1 MITMIIDRDYEQFL
15 KQLKFY
21 NSDYEVIFDLK
32 NVVCERENIMSSA
45 YLYSNYSLLTSKY
58 FYAFYDE
65 LNRELIKLPN
75 IYHDTSCKVEQ
86 FKHLEIGFFP
96 EFCGRT
102 FNEDIF
108 HVLLKNIEYIIENYG
123 KVRIH
128 TVNDSVTLLLRHLY
142 NLDERFDRSGFF
154 TDKKGL
160 YGLSFL
166 KNELRIRKAMEE
178 IYGLE
183 YTKEKFNTK
192 VFEIFVN
199 EIDELFNN
207 KEFKSYY
214 QDDKYKY
221 LMIVTSY
228 LFNFDKYD
236 TLDDDIFI
244 NVLNKITKHIKN
256 HREVT
261 NGFSLFIS
269 DSLVSENYSKEKI
282 KAYYNFLFDIAL
294 AANNNANNKAS
305 LSNLSD
311 LKGFLSYSEIEKLPL
326 YEKYKNRITKY
337 ITKNKSAR
345 ILELTYN
352 SIPELIDWSKEDE
365 DLLRETFPEGIE
377 IGDFKLE
384 ARKKEITIDNYPT
397 SMFQQY
403 PNTQKYVLALSY
415 IIYGQSDD
423 YINEM
428 AVGFFNVLNQGY
440 YSKEAKNCFSE
451 ALYTITAGRYEITS
465 ENFKKFLNKFIE
477 KIDETNCMTVY
488 RKYMQFINSCK
499 LTKMIDITNRSD
511 KFKSLVMEYKLKK

>member
-221 LMIVTSY
+221 LMIVNSY

-244 NVLNKITKHIKN
+244 NVLIK
-256 HREVT
+256 
-261 NGFSLFIS
+261 
-269 DSLVSENYSKEKI
+269 
-282 KAYYNFLFDIAL
+282 
-294 AANNNANNKAS
+294 
-305 LSNLSD
+305 
-311 LKGFLSYSEIEKLPL
+311 
-326 YEKYKNRITKY
+326 
-337 ITKNKSAR
+337 
-345 ILELTYN
+345 
-352 SIPELIDWSKEDE
+352 
-365 DLLRETFPEGIE
+365 
-377 IGDFKLE
+377 
-384 ARKKEITIDNYPT
+384 
-397 SMFQQY
+397 
-403 PNTQKYVLALSY
+403 
-415 IIYGQSDD
+415 
-423 YINEM
+423 
-428 AVGFFNVLNQGY
+428 
-440 YSKEAKNCFSE
+440 
-451 ALYTITAGRYEITS
+451 
-465 ENFKKFLNKFIE
+465 
-477 KIDETNCMTVY
+477 
-488 RKYMQFINSCK
+488 
-499 LTKMIDITNRSD
+499 
-511 KFKSLVMEYKLKK
+511 